1 MGTLK
6 AQKLKEDEHRKKIEN
21 GITALLSSQE
31 FIVEELH
38 KLLAELEALSEKE
51 KSKVKAK

>member
-1 MGTLK
+1 MATQK
-6 AQKLKEDEHRKKIEN
+6 ALKLKDDEHKKKIEN

-38 KLLAELEALSEKE
+38 KLFAELEAMTPEEKP
-51 KSKVKAK
+51 KVKK